1 MKTTVALVLGALACG
16 CAETPRKDPVSALR
30 SHPYQPLLP
39 AGVTMQ
45 VSEITPA
52 TLHRHRALVLPIS
65 SPLKPLLRRKVNP
78 VTAVPLPT
86 FEVTLVNRSP
96 VALDFADARISLVDS
111 KGRQFDAILDVAAV
125 QGRVERW
132 LIEQYPDLSGQ
143 DLVLS
148 WLRRT
153 VGDLPLLTPS
163 LIIPA
168 GGTWKGLVPVR
179 MDMHDAEELETFL
192 RDIGW
197 VALRMDCVHAGEAPV
212 PLVYLFERVPGWYTA
227 RHEQK
232 PGGGDTRNAGGMR

>member
-1 MKTTVALVLGALACG
+1 MKTTTALVLGALACG
-16 CAETPRKDPVSALR
+16 CAETPRKDPASALR

-45 VSEITPA
+45 VAEITPA
-52 TLHRHRALVLPIS
+52 TLDRHKALVLPIS
-65 SPLKPLLRRKVNP
+65 FKPLLRRKLNP

-86 FEVTLVNRSP
+86 FEVTLVNKSP

-111 KGRQFDAILDVAAV
+111 KGRQYDAILDVAAV

-143 DLVLS
+143 ELVLS

-153 VGDLPLLTPS
+153 VSELPLITPS
-163 LIIPA
+163 LIVPA

-179 MDMHDAEELETFL
+179 MDMHDTEELEAFL

-232 PGGGDTRNAGGMR
+232 PDADTRTVGGLR